1 MKAALREYGLILG
14 LIVISISGYL
24 LFSQHKEDIL
34 AYSLDVLGTKLVS
47 LIDDESARA
56 RVASAFDRFEEQALN
71 NEISPSQVQ
80 FVAANVLNLANSNAR
95 LSPEEAELVLSLQPE
110 SDSSKLPSPE
120 VPTTPPSPKTKKD
133 VEVARAKLAD
143 NINSMIIFANE
154 VADQDSAAVKLVRF
168 ETSDTGLHVV
178 LDPAIENHFRSE
190 RFSVVR
196 DMLAE
201 KDLVKWEKDVERD
214 AARSARWFER
224 KEKLLAAAETSKVQ
238 TQEQSIRIQT
248 LGRMNRLESLGATL
262 AADSTQISREIE
274 LIIAETMADL
284 EVMLSENGTTFSVRP
299 VRPDSL
305 KRKRQ

>member
-56 RVASAFDRFEEQALN
+56 RVALAFDRFEEQALN

-80 FVAANVLNLANSNAR
+80 FVAANVLNLANSKAR
-95 LSPEEAELVLSLQPE
+95 LSPEEAELVLTLQSE
-110 SDSSKLPSPE
+110 SDENQLPSPQS
-120 VPTTPPSPKTKKD
+120 PTTPPSPKVKKD
-133 VEVARAKLAD
+133 LDAARAKLAD
-143 NINSMIIFANE
+143 NINSMIIFAD
-154 VADQDSAAVKLVRF
+154 VAAHEDTTSVRF
-168 ETSDTGLHVV
+168 FRFESGDQGLHVV
-178 LDPAIENHFRSE
+178 IDPDIDNNVQTK

-201 KDLVKWEKDVERD
+201 KNLVKWEKELERD
-214 AARSARWFER
+214 AENSARWFER
-224 KEKLLAAAETSKVQ
+224 KERMLAAAETLKVQ
-238 TQEQSIRIQT
+238 SSEQSVRIQT
-248 LGRMNRLESLGATL
+248 LGRISRLQSLGATM
-262 AADSTQISREIE
+262 AVDSTQISREIE

-284 EVMLSENGTTFSVRP
+284 EVMMNEKGTTFSVRHA
-299 VRPDSL
+299 RPDSL
-305 KRKRQ
+305 QRKRQ